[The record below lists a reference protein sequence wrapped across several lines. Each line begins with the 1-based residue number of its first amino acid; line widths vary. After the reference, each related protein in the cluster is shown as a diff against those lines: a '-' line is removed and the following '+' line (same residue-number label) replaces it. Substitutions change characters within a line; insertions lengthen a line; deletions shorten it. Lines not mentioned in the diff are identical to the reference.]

1 MKIFLFAWVI
11 MSIIAYVVYA
21 YDKMQAK
28 RGGWRIPEKTLLLL
42 SLCMGAPGALAGM
55 YTLRHKTLKPK
66 FTVTVPATLIL
77 QVVVFCLI
85 AF

>member
-1 MKIFLFAWVI
+1 MKIFIAAWVV
-11 MSIIAYVVYA
+11 MSIVAYFVYG

-42 SLCMGAPGALAGM
+42 SLLMGAPGALAGM

-66 FTVTVPATLIL
+66 FTITVPATLVL
-77 QVVVFCLI
+77 QIAIFCLI